1 MAKLDRNLANYIS
14 VQHSWNLSRLLGLIT
29 CSKLANNIYLEASS
43 LKWANNVPKLLG
55 VDYVAKKLSG
65 TSHVVKSFAFGSF
78 LKHWKNKW
86 LSPLKIV
93 KTASQINAEPID
105 FLQNLPRK
113 FPQNWWFLPIIS
125 RHSLPQKVPRK
136 SCKMGWVFHQFFTEN
151 PAKFHFFPWPIRSPE
166 LYTMLQNC
174 QKLRSNLGLKMV
186 NATFVSL
193 FTTPWFLVCK
203 CTCSIKFYHPRPRI
217 TTQFL
222 HFCGIFVRLSM
233 CKSIFFCPALG
244 AAVSVSSCT
253 NSVSMLVISFDW
265 RVFPYYTSRQLIGS
279 LSNDDGDCNKNGKK
293 AIGLDWQNN
302 NFAHASC
309 FLVHFFA
316 VAAQLQRETT

>member
-1 MAKLDRNLANYIS
+1 MAKLDRNLAKYIS
-14 VQHSWNLSRLLGLIT
+14 VQHSWNLSQLLGLIT

-43 LKWANNVPKLLG
+43 LKWANNIPKLLG

-93 KTASQINAEPID
+93 KSAGQINAEPID

-125 RHSLPQKVPRK
+125 RRSLPQKVPWK

-186 NATFVSL
+186 NVTFVSL

-203 CTCSIKFYHPRPRI
+203 CTCSIYHPCSRI

-233 CKSIFFCPALG
+233 CKSIFFVQRWELL
-244 AAVSVSSCT
+244 SVFHHVLTGYPCWSS
-253 NSVSMLVISFDW
+253 
-265 RVFPYYTSRQLIGS
+265 PLIEG
-279 LSNDDGDCNKNGKK
+279 
-293 AIGLDWQNN
+293 
-302 NFAHASC
+302 C
-309 FLVHFFA
+309 FLIT
-316 VAAQLQRETT
+316 LLGS

>member
-86 LSPLKIV
+86 LSALKIV

-151 PAKFHFFPWPIRSPE
+151 PAKFHFF
-166 LYTMLQNC
+166 
-174 QKLRSNLGLKMV
+174 LGLSEAL
-186 NATFVSL
+186 NCTL
-193 FTTPWFLVCK
+193 CCK
-203 CTCSIKFYHPRPRI
+203 IVKNW
-217 TTQFL
+217 
-222 HFCGIFVRLSM
+222 G
-233 CKSIFFCPALG
+233 
-244 AAVSVSSCT
+244 
-253 NSVSMLVISFDW
+253 VI
-265 RVFPYYTSRQLIGS
+265 
-279 LSNDDGDCNKNGKK
+279 
-293 AIGLDWQNN
+293 
-302 NFAHASC
+302 
-309 FLVHFFA
+309 
-316 VAAQLQRETT
+316 